1 MGNGEEKLTFWGL
14 FLEEVGRG
22 DFSRVFISVQWDVVA
37 FLKIQV
43 LRDTDIPQAVALDR
57 LCLGGLWSEDG
68 YQRELESPNSDLL
81 GLWWREGLE
90 DEPRLIG
97 LACLWAILEE
107 AHITILAVHPDCRRR
122 GLGKLLLYTL
132 LKLARC
138 RGLERATLEVRASNQ
153 GAISLYRQFGF
164 RDVGVRCRYYQAP
177 EEDGLI
183 LWMNGIDEPEFEETL
198 ESWQQKISQNISDHF
213 IDIVILNEATAEC

>member
-1 MGNGEEKLTFWGL
+1 M
-14 FLEEVGRG
+14 
-22 DFSRVFISVQWDVVA
+22 A

-43 LRDTDIPQAVALDR
+43 LTDADIPQAVALDR
-57 LCLGGLWSEDG
+57 LCLGGLWTEDG
-68 YQRELESPNSDLL
+68 YRREVESPNSDLL
-81 GLWWREGLE
+81 GLWWRDELE
-90 DEPRLIG
+90 DQSCFIG

-107 AHITILAVHPDCRRR
+107 AHITILGVHPDYRRR
-122 GLGKLLLYTL
+122 GLGQLLLYTV

-138 RGLERATLEVRASNQ
+138 RGLERATLEVRVSNLS
-153 GAISLYRQFGF
+153 AISLYEKFGF
-164 RDVGVRCRYYQAP
+164 REVGVRCRYYQAP